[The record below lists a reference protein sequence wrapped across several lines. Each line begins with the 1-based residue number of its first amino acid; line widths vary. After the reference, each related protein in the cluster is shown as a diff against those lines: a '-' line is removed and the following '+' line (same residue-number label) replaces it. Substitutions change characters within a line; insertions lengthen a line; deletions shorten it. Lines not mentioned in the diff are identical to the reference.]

1 MSNKNHFVSALSGS
15 PKITFTWTWELS
27 RFQLQTTLK
36 VSCWRRLCVFRMA
49 EQKEPK
55 LLFTRDSKRN
65 RVLDLWN
72 EMRWEMSLSV
82 LRDIVE
88 SIKNADFHSFMVDET
103 SDVENIEL
111 AGFLCFLGRW
121 KSFFIWEYFRS
132 AWNGELIV
140 AANLQQ

>member
-1 MSNKNHFVSALSGS
+1 
-15 PKITFTWTWELS
+15 
-27 RFQLQTTLK
+27 
-36 VSCWRRLCVFRMA
+36 MA

-65 RVLDLWN
+65 LVLDLWN

-82 LRDIVE
+82 LRDNVE
-88 SIKNADFHSFMVDET
+88 SIKNADFHSIMVDET

-140 AANLQQ
+140 AANLQQEDCSVELGRP